1 MFATFKQIFTPR
13 NKELRK
19 RILFTLG
26 CLAIFIIGTTI
37 SIPNTN
43 KLSGDLGFLELLNSI
58 GGGALKRGSIFGLGV
73 MPYISASIIIQLF
86 TMNIIP
92 YFTELAKEG
101 YSGRRKL
108 NTITRYFGIAI
119 AFIQGIILSLGIVG
133 SGSDAISYIK
143 VAVILTAGTAF
154 LLWIGD
160 QITQKGVGNGL
171 SLIIMA
177 GIVAQLP
184 YMMTEAFKT
193 FVLDNDNLLDCL
205 VVIKSIVSFIIYVA
219 IYFAIVIGVVFIQE
233 SERRIPIQY
242 SNKTSSAYGAKQ
254 TYIPFR
260 VNAAGVMPVI
270 FASTIIAIPQTL
282 ANFIKSEGYIKFVNN
297 YLNYNTVVGLII
309 YLVLIVLF
317 SYIYTL
323 LQFRPADISENLQK
337 NGGYIP
343 GIRPGVETKNYIKS
357 VLIKITTFG
366 SLFLVVIAA
375 LPILFSNYSNVQNAN
390 ITLGGTGILIV
401 VGVALE
407 TYKQIESVLTQKE
420 YKRRF

>member
-1 MFATFKQIFTPR
+1 MFKTFKQIFAPR

-19 RILFTLG
+19 RILFTLIA
-26 CLAIFIIGTTI
+26 LAIFIVGTAI
-37 SIPNTN
+37 KVPHTN
-43 KLSGDLGFLELLNSI
+43 GIDSDLGFLELLNSM
-58 GGGALKRGSIFGLGV
+58 GGGALKNGSIFGLGV

-86 TMNIIP
+86 SMNIIP

-101 YSGRRKL
+101 YTGRRKM
-108 NTITRYFGIAI
+108 NTITRYLGIGI
-119 AFIQGIILSLGIVG
+119 AFIQGLILAAGIVK
-133 SGSDAISYIK
+133 SGADAFEYVR
-143 VAVILTAGTAF
+143 VAIILTAGTAF

-177 GIVAQLP
+177 GIVARLP
-184 YMMTEAFKT
+184 YMFTEAFKT
-193 FVLDNDNLLDCL
+193 FILDNDNLF
-205 VVIKSIVSFIIYVA
+205 IGIVTFAVYILIYVA
-219 IYFAIVIGVVFIQE
+219 IVVGVVFINE

-242 SNKTSSAYGAKQ
+242 SNKTTSAYGAKQ

-260 VNAAGVMPVI
+260 VNAASVMPVI

-282 ANFIKSEGYIKFVNN
+282 ANFIKSEGYIRFVTN

-309 YLVLIVLF
+309 YLLLIVVF

-323 LQFRPADISENLQK
+323 LQFRPDDIAENLQK

-343 GIRPGVETKNYIKS
+343 GIRPGSETKKYVKS

-366 SLFLVVIAA
+366 TLFLVVIAA
-375 LPILFSNYSNVQNAN
+375 LPILFSNYSNVSNAN

-407 TYKQIESVLTQKE
+407 TYKQIESVLSQKE
-420 YKRRF
+420 YKGRF

>member
-19 RILFTLG
+19 RILFTLC

-37 SIPNTN
+37 SIPNT
-43 KLSGDLGFLELLNSI
+43 KSLSDNLGFLELLNSI

-73 MPYISASIIIQLF
+73 MPYISASIIILLF
-86 TMNIIP
+86 SMNIIP
-92 YFTELAKEG
+92 YFTDLAKEG

-108 NTITRYFGIAI
+108 NTITRYLGIAI

-133 SGSDAISYIK
+133 SGSDAITYVK
-143 VAVILTAGTAF
+143 VAIILTAGTAF

-171 SLIIMA
+171 SLKIMA
-177 GIVAQLP
+177 GIVAGLP

-193 FVLDNDNLLDCL
+193 FVLGNDNLF
-205 VVIKSIVSFIIYVA
+205 IGIISFIIYVA

-270 FASTIIAIPQTL
+270 FASAIIAIPQTL

-297 YLNYNTVVGLII
+297 YLNYNSTVGLII
-309 YLVLIVLF
+309 YLVLIVV
-317 SYIYTL
+317 
-323 LQFRPADISENLQK
+323 K

-375 LPILFSNYSNVQNAN
+375 LPIVFSNYSNVQNAN

>member
-1 MFATFKQIFTPR
+1 MFGFFKQLFAPR

-26 CLAIFIIGTTI
+26 ALAVFAVGTSIRIPGTNSI
-37 SIPNTN
+37 SSN
-43 KLSGDLGFLELLNSI
+43 LGFLELLNSM

-86 TMNIIP
+86 SMNIIP

-108 NTITRYFGIAI
+108 NTITRYLGIAI
-119 AFIQGIILSLGIVG
+119 AFIQGLILALGIVG
-133 SGSDAISYIK
+133 NDAGAFEYVRVSI
-143 VAVILTAGTAF
+143 ILTAGTAF

-177 GIVAQLP
+177 GIVAGLP
-184 YMMTEAFKT
+184 YMFTEAFKT
-193 FVLDNDNLLDCL
+193 FVLGNDNLF
-205 VVIKSIVSFIIYVA
+205 IGIVSFLVYILIY
-219 IYFAIVIGVVFIQE
+219 IAIVVGVVFIQE

-270 FASTIIAIPQTL
+270 FASTVIAIPQTL
-282 ANFIKSEGYIKFVNN
+282 TNFITNEGYIKFVNN
-297 YLNYNTVVGLII
+297 YLNYNTVIGLII
-309 YLVLIVLF
+309 YLLLILLF
-317 SYIYTL
+317 SFIYTL
-323 LQFRPADISENLQK
+323 LQFRPEDIADNLQK

-343 GIRPGVETKNYIKS
+343 GIRPGAETKKYIKS

-366 SLFLVVIAA
+366 SVFLVVIAA
-375 LPILFSNYSNVQNAN
+375 LPIVFSNYSNIDNAN
-390 ITLGGTGILIV
+390 ISLGGTGILIV

-407 TYKQIESVLTQKE
+407 TYKQIESVLSQKE
-420 YKRRF
+420 YKGRF

>member
-1 MFATFKQIFTPR
+1 MFGFFKQLFAPR

-26 CLAIFIIGTTI
+26 ALTVFAVGT
-37 SIPNTN
+37 SIRIPGTN
-43 KLSGDLGFLELLNSI
+43 SINSNLGFLELLNSM

-86 TMNIIP
+86 SMNIIP
-92 YFTELAKEG
+92 YFTDLAKEG

-108 NTITRYFGIAI
+108 NTITRYLGIAI
-119 AFIQGIILSLGIVG
+119 AFIQGLILALGIVG
-133 SGSDAISYIK
+133 EGAEAFEYVRVAIL
-143 VAVILTAGTAF
+143 LTAGTAF

-177 GIVAQLP
+177 GIVAGLP
-184 YMMTEAFKT
+184 YMFTEAFRT
-193 FVLDNDNLLDCL
+193 FVLGNDNLF
-205 VVIKSIVSFIIYVA
+205 IGIVTFIVYILIYL
-219 IYFAIVIGVVFIQE
+219 AIVVGVVFIQE
-233 SERRIPIQY
+233 SERRVPIQY
-242 SNKTSSAYGAKQ
+242 SNKTSSSYGAKQ

-282 ANFIKSEGYIKFVNN
+282 TNFITNEGYLRFVNN
-297 YLNYNTVVGLII
+297 YLNYNTVIGLII
-309 YLVLIVLF
+309 YLVLILLF
-317 SYIYTL
+317 SFIYTL
-323 LQFRPADISENLQK
+323 LQFRPEDIANNLQK

-343 GIRPGVETKNYIKS
+343 GIRPGKETKKYIKS

-366 SLFLVVIAA
+366 SIFLVIIAA
-375 LPILFSNYSNVQNAN
+375 LPIVFSNYSNVDNAN

-407 TYKQIESVLTQKE
+407 TYKQISSVLSQKE
-420 YKRRF
+420 YKGRF

>member
-1 MFATFKQIFTPR
+1 MFKTVKQIFAPR

-19 RILFTLG
+19 RIAFTLG
-26 CLAIFIIGTTI
+26 CLAIFIAGT
-37 SIPNTN
+37 SIKVPNTN
-43 KLSGDLGFLELLNSI
+43 GINSDLGFLELLNSM
-58 GGGALKRGSIFGLGV
+58 GGGALKNGSIFGLGV

-86 TMNIIP
+86 SMNIIP

-101 YSGRRKL
+101 YSGRRKM
-108 NTITRYFGIAI
+108 NTITRYLGIGI
-119 AFIQGIILSLGIVG
+119 AFIQGIILALGIVK
-133 SGSDAISYIK
+133 SGSSTFEIIRVSI
-143 VAVILTAGTAF
+143 ILTAGTSF

-160 QITQKGVGNGL
+160 QITQKGIGNGL

-177 GIVAQLP
+177 GIVARLP
-184 YMMTEAFKT
+184 YMFTEAFKT
-193 FVLDNDNLLDCL
+193 FVLDNQNLF
-205 VVIKSIVSFIIYVA
+205 IGIVSFVVYILIYVA
-219 IYFAIVIGVVFIQE
+219 IVVGVVFINE

-242 SNKTSSAYGAKQ
+242 SNKTTSAYGAKQ

-260 VNAAGVMPVI
+260 VNAASVMPVI
-270 FASTIIAIPQTL
+270 FASTIISIPQTFT
-282 ANFIKSEGYIKFVNN
+282 NFIKSEGYIKFVNN
-297 YLNYNTVVGLII
+297 YLNYNTTIGLII

-323 LQFRPADISENLQK
+323 LQFRPDDISENLQK

-343 GIRPGVETKNYIKS
+343 GIRPGSETKKYVKS

-366 SLFLVVIAA
+366 AIFLVVIAA
-375 LPILFSNYSNVQNAN
+375 LPILFSNYSKVSNAN

-407 TYKQIESVLTQKE
+407 TYKQIESVLSQKE
-420 YKRRF
+420 YKGRF